1 MNGFSF
7 LAIPILLLLKANLY
21 EAQSPIKTINIAA
34 GKPITATATCGV
46 GVSEPELY
54 CKLAS
59 VPGKFGIKGLE
70 CDRCIPD
77 SYSKDHAIKYAVDGS
92 EKWWQSPPLS
102 RGLSYQRVNI
112 TINLKRVRLLRRVLI
127 NNTDKHSFKC
137 VSILNKSLLIFRAIK
152 NLNKVTV

>member
-1 MNGFSF
+1 MNRFSI

-34 GKPITATATCGV
+34 GKPITATSTCGV

-102 RGLSYQRVNI
+102 RGLNYQRVNI
-112 TINLKRVRLLRRVLI
+112 TIDLKRVRLQRQGY
-127 NNTDKHSFKC
+127 
-137 VSILNKSLLIFRAIK
+137 IFLKFVFALK
-152 NLNKVTV
+152 

>member
-1 MNGFSF
+1 MNGIGFI
-7 LAIPILLLLKANLY
+7 AIPILLVLNAQLYRGQLLR
-21 EAQSPIKTINIAA
+21 SPPINIAA

-54 CKLAS
+54 CKLAT

-77 SYSKDHAIKYAVDGS
+77 SYSRDHAIKYAVDGS

-102 RGLSYQRVNI
+102 RGLNYQRVNI
-112 TINLKRVRLLRRVLI
+112 TINLGQV
-127 NNTDKHSFKC
+127 NYW
-137 VSILNKSLLIFRAIK
+137 ILGRNHWGYFD
-152 NLNKVTV
+152 